1 MLPEQM
7 SRVELPAS
15 FFRKVPARKAMQI
28 ESFARR
34 LSLPPSQLL
43 EWCAGKAHLGR
54 LLARLYGH
62 EMTGVELREELCEV
76 GNELACVHHLPVR
89 LHAQDVM
96 AEGVARWL
104 VGMDGVIGLHACGR
118 LHRRLMEVSVKEGV
132 DSIHLAPCC
141 YFLDEDGAAYG
152 CSRHARQSG
161 LVIKKAHIRLVTQER
176 VIASD
181 RRDTLRL
188 RGLQWRLGFDELQ
201 REVWGG
207 ESYMKVPS
215 VTRKILRGDFRG
227 FCEHVARV
235 SGRELP
241 HTLDVER
248 YAQEGM
254 KRYRQFRPFE
264 IVRGVFRRPLELLLV
279 LDRALYLEEAGYRV
293 NVGIFCEKHWTPR
306 NLMLQAYILG

>member
-104 VGMDGVIGLHACGR
+104 VGMDGVIGLRGAAPREDAALG
-118 LHRRLMEVSVKEGV
+118 EAGV
-132 DSIHLAPCC
+132 QGVQELAL
-141 YFLDEDGAAYG
+141 FLDLRRRD
-152 CSRHARQSG
+152 G
-161 LVIKKAHIRLVTQER
+161 LVRAGLVWRSPERSSECERGRERMCRCACVCVRERER
-176 VIASD
+176 VS
-181 RRDTLRL
+181 
-188 RGLQWRLGFDELQ
+188 E
-201 REVWGG
+201 
-207 ESYMKVPS
+207 
-215 VTRKILRGDFRG
+215 
-227 FCEHVARV
+227 
-235 SGRELP
+235 
-241 HTLDVER
+241 
-248 YAQEGM
+248 
-254 KRYRQFRPFE
+254 
-264 IVRGVFRRPLELLLV
+264 
-279 LDRALYLEEAGYRV
+279 
-293 NVGIFCEKHWTPR
+293 
-306 NLMLQAYILG
+306 